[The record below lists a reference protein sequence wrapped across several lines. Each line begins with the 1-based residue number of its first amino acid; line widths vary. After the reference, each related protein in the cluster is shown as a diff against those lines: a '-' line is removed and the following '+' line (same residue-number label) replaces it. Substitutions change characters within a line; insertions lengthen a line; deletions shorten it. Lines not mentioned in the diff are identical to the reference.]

1 MKRFNFR
8 LNKLLEL
15 REFYEH
21 QAEIELAQAVSY
33 KDSIDIALKTLA
45 KLKVQTGHKFTA
57 TGSALDI
64 NYLQSVQ
71 NYMIKL
77 NEQKDELL
85 NKLVSAEQTI
95 LEKRKIYI
103 EAASKRK
110 VISKLK
116 EKKLIN
122 WKKINIKAED
132 DRIDDMVTFK
142 SGKKLFENNLD

>member
-71 NYMIKL
+71 NCMIKL
-77 NEQKDELL
+77 NELL

-122 WKKINIKAED
+122 WKKFNIKAED